1 MKRLILAAIVL
12 LAVGS
17 GFVIA
22 AGKPAGPCRVQTFE
36 GDRFTVCRYAQA
48 EHEIRLTT
56 GLGSLPALKN
66 SLGADAGRVLFA
78 MNAGMYDPAGKPVG
92 LFVARGKTEHPPT
105 LGGGEGNFFLLPNGV
120 FWIDGAS
127 APHVGDTVVFASDG
141 AKPVWATQSGPL
153 LVTAGQL
160 HPKIMPNGSSR
171 LVRNGVG
178 VRDGEA
184 LFVISHGPVSFGRLA
199 RFMRDGLGCPD
210 ALYLDGVVSSVWAPS
225 LGRMDDRTDLGPL
238 VVVLKAHQ

>member
-36 GDRFTVCRYAQA
+36 GDRFTVCRYAQE

-56 GLGSLPALKN
+56 GLRSLPALKN

-78 MNAGMYDPAGKPVG
+78 MNAGIYDPAGKPVG

-120 FWIDGAS
+120 FWIDGAG
-127 APHVGDTVVFASDG
+127 APHVGDTVVFASAV

-153 LVTAGQL
+153 LVSGGRL
-160 HPKIMPNGSSR
+160 HPEVAPDGTSR
-171 LVRNGVG
+171 LIRNGVG
-178 VRDGEA
+178 VKSGEA
-184 LFVISHGPVSFGRLA
+184 FFVISERSVSFGRFA
-199 RFMRDGLGCPD
+199 RFLRDGLGCPD
-210 ALYLDGVVSSVWAPS
+210 ALYLDGVVSSLWSPS
-225 LGRMDDRTDLGPL
+225 RGRMDDRTDLGPL
-238 VVVLKAHQ
+238 VVVLKRP